1 MNDDII
7 WLNKPCSNIHTYH
20 KYGAIDLSCNIN
32 KNQIYIYDM
41 SHYFILNSEQL
52 QKYELDVIKKIGVHI
67 LNIVEN
73 LLTNNNH
80 NHVNEDWV
88 TLTGSVQ
95 ILELSTCCCVTI
107 DTIKYN
113 ITTENF
119 IGNIFVVLDSDYF
132 EDKDYRLNLLRQL
145 AYEINGL
152 NIKEISNEL

>member
-1 MNDDII
+1 
-7 WLNKPCSNIHTYH
+7 
-20 KYGAIDLSCNIN
+20 
-32 KNQIYIYDM
+32 M